1 MDEARFLAL
10 ALKNPVNVAILDE
23 LHRLALPDAWLV
35 SGCMVQTAWNALT
48 GRAIDYGIA
57 DYDVFYFDPDMSWQA
72 EDAVIRKLSARLGHL
87 GVKVETRNQARVH
100 LWYPAKHGLPY
111 PPLTCSTD
119 GIDRFLTQNTQVG
132 VRRAGH
138 GHEVYAPH
146 GFDDVAGLI
155 ARPNPGPNF
164 SATSYA
170 VKAARWK
177 ALWPELNVIA
187 ADCDA

>member
-1 MDEARFLAL
+1 MNRDEFLAL
-10 ALKNPVNVAILDE
+10 ALRNPVNVTIIDALA
-23 LHRLALPDAWLV
+23 RLALPDAWLV
-35 SGCMVQTAWNALT
+35 SGCLVQTAWNALT
-48 GRAIDYGIA
+48 GRPLDHGIS
-57 DYDVFYFDPDMSWQA
+57 DYDVFYFDADTSWEA
-72 EDAVIRKLSARLGHL
+72 EDAMIRDVHARLGHL

-100 LWYPAKHGLPY
+100 LWYPGKHGLPY

-132 VRRAGH
+132 VRRAGN
-138 GHEVYAPH
+138 GYEVYAPH

-164 SATSYA
+164 SAASYA

-177 ALWPELNVIA
+177 ALWPELTVIA
-187 ADCDA
+187 AE